1 MPALEFVL
9 LGRHFRADLEET
21 ALQLLHELFA
31 HETVAHSLESEWRFE
46 LRQHSS
52 PAPLEAAHNAYRAEI
67 HNGFVMVAPSDDALW
82 ISSEGNAIK
91 LSTRD
96 RTVNLE
102 LFAERFTAPGAL
114 MVAVIEALRISGLI
128 PLHTSIAVKDG
139 LATAFVGQSG
149 RGKTTTLITAIAH
162 GYQPLCEDFALLE
175 PQTRMVY
182 PLDRGLRCLP
192 DTLERLQKL
201 FPNAKPSH
209 FDRDKY
215 VVPFETL
222 APRALQAELKH
233 VYMLERDF
241 EQPTRLEPMRN
252 VERVMALFSA
262 SGAPLSSTGKT
273 LSSSAFAQLATQ
285 LKFARLWLG
294 NTPVTT
300 VLEPTK

>member
-1 MPALEFVL
+1 MPTLEFFL
-9 LGRHFRADLEET
+9 LGRHFRADLEES
-21 ALQLLHELFA
+21 ALQCLRELFE
-31 HETVAHSLESEWRFE
+31 HESVAHSLRSDWQFE
-46 LRQHSS
+46 LRQQFV
-52 PAPLEAAHNAYRAEI
+52 PAPLEATQNAYRSEI
-67 HNGFVMVAPSDDALW
+67 HNGFVMIASSENTLW
-82 ISSEGNAIK
+82 ISSGENAIAIT
-91 LSTRD
+91 TRGH
-96 RTVNLE
+96 TVQLE
-102 LFAERFTAPGAL
+102 LFAPTFTAPGVL

-175 PQTRMVY
+175 PETRLVY

-222 APRALQAELKH
+222 APRAFNAELH
-233 VYMLERDF
+233 RMYMLERNF
-241 EQPTRLEPMRN
+241 EEPTRLEPMRS
-252 VERVMALFSA
+252 VESVMALFSA
-262 SGAPLSSTGKT
+262 SGAPLSAIGKT
-273 LSSSAFAQLATQ
+273 ISSSAFARLATQ
-285 LKFARLWLG
+285 LEFARLWLG

-300 VLEPTK
+300 VL